1 MLRYYTTSP
10 QMIPDDVLLSD
21 WLDSS
26 RDHQTCPR
34 WRSSLCRRQ
43 PYTRPHRQFTPQ
55 FEPLVDLMQLLNN
68 SEFMGRRKQNNKK
81 HENKHWMKTVHLGED
96 HENVKA
102 KLVDGTVVIS
112 TKIDTG
118 YNEYTEVNRVVKL
131 PENID
136 ANKVRMFVKD
146 DDDVVQIEAPYKIHQ
161 NEQENEQAKIEVD
174 ERRTEQTVEQ
184 AEGHEVNKEEVSKID
199 EQKTECSK
207 KPTDEQLGEQSTE
220 ASEQSTSGNVD
231 DKSINIELDV
241 DQNEDDVII
250 DVVENKQI
258 KVTSDNKQI
267 IQKAAEI
274 EITKLNQ
281 HSNNNPET
289 EAYDVEIPVSGFTP
303 DDIKVKVDE
312 NQLTIEGKHIIEDES
327 GLRMNSFYKSF
338 SLPNTVNINKL
349 KCSFGD
355 DKLCIKSQ

>member
-1 MLRYYTTSP
+1 
-10 QMIPDDVLLSD
+10 
-21 WLDSS
+21 
-26 RDHQTCPR
+26 
-34 WRSSLCRRQ
+34 
-43 PYTRPHRQFTPQ
+43 
-55 FEPLVDLMQLLNN
+55 
-68 SEFMGRRKQNNKK
+68 MGRRKQNNKK

-102 KLVDGTVVIS
+102 KLVDDTVVIS

-136 ANKVRMFVKD
+136 VDKVRMFVKE

-161 NEQENEQAKIEVD
+161 NEQKNEQAKIEVD
-174 ERRTEQTVEQ
+174 ERRNEQSVEQ
-184 AEGHEVNKEEVSKID
+184 AEGQEVNEEEMEKID
-199 EQKTECSK
+199 EEETECSK
-207 KPTDEQLGEQSTE
+207 KQTDEQLEEQSTE

-241 DQNEDDVII
+241 DQNEDDVIV

-258 KVTSDNKQI
+258 EDTSDNKQI
-267 IQKAAEI
+267 IQKAVEI

-281 HSNNNPET
+281 PSNNNTET

-303 DDIKVKVDE
+303 DDIKVKVDD
-312 NQLTIEGKHIIEDES
+312 NQLTIEATHIMEDES
-327 GLRMNSFYKSF
+327 GLRMNSFHKSF
-338 SLPNTVNINKL
+338 SLPNTVNINSL
-349 KCSFGD
+349 KCSVKN
-355 DKLCIKSQ
+355 DKLRVESQ